1 MSSDPDDGPAD
12 SKPAGTPLSVEI
24 PVAVRAIAKRMSGL
38 FDRDQE
44 LAEALNAAHQ
54 RLLDANGRLTSGLS
68 AEALLG
74 VYGPGGADL
83 GLSGERPEVL
93 LDDSP
98 IAALEQVAQDIR
110 VAHNDYQ
117 QVAEQRRQL
126 AFDVG
131 ETNAELQSALG
142 VLGVP
147 PGQARAAHID
157 ALAEGVLRPSGVRE
171 RS

>member
-1 MSSDPDDGPAD
+1 MTTNPDDDQTDNTPAA
-12 SKPAGTPLSVEI
+12 PGGVEI
-24 PVAVRAIAKRMSGL
+24 PAAVRAIAKRMSGF

-44 LAEALNAAHQ
+44 LARALNAAHQ

-68 AEALLG
+68 AQALLG

-83 GLSGERPEVL
+83 GLSGERPKVL
-93 LDDSP
+93 RDDSP

-131 ETNAELQSALG
+131 ETHAELHAALAQ
-142 VLGVP
+142 LGVP
-147 PGQARAAHID
+147 AERARTAHID
-157 ALAEGVLRPSGVRE
+157 ALAEGVLRPSGDRE